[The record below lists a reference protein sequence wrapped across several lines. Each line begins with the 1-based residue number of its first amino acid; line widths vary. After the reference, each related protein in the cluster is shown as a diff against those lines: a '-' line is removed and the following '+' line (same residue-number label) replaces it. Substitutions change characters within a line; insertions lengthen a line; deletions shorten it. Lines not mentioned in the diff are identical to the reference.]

1 MEESDQLEQP
11 ISDMKV
17 KLQQIE
23 TVDDRIREASED
35 CDPETPTFPESYG
48 RLEQPIANWAKRIG
62 AHAGVATVSRFLADK
77 GIPGCWAR
85 AGS

>member
-1 MEESDQLEQP
+1 
-11 ISDMKV
+11 V
-17 KLQQIE
+17 KMN
-23 TVDDRIREASED
+23 
-35 CDPETPTFPESYG
+35 G
-48 RLEQPIANWAKRIG
+48 GLEQPIANWAKRIG